1 MDLEL
6 YSFAHKAWIGG
17 AAKCELNKAMAA
29 PVKFQLH
36 PVGTAIAR
44 YVGNKKVH
52 RAQLCLYKA
61 RKALEVALRKERGI
75 AKGYAKIKAEIAGD
89 HFRPKIIGTWRGARV
104 A

>member
-1 MDLEL
+1 
-6 YSFAHKAWIGG
+6 
-17 AAKCELNKAMAA
+17 MAA
-29 PVKFQLH
+29 PVKLQLH
-36 PVGTAIAR
+36 PVGTAMAK

-52 RAQLCLYKA
+52 RAQLCLSKA

-75 AKGYAKIKAEIAGD
+75 AKEYATIKAEIAGG